1 MKKLFILLFVTTSL
15 VAQNQYNT
23 KKGYV
28 AEGYD
33 VVSYFSNDKPVEGSD
48 KFETTFDNVKFKF
61 VSEANLNLF
70 KANPKKYV
78 PQYDGYCAY
87 AIGAKGK
94 KFTVDPNTFEIRD
107 GKLFLFYNKGK
118 TNTLKFWLDQ
128 NPDELKQKA
137 DKNWE
142 KIIKN

>member
-1 MKKLFILLFVTTSL
+1 MIKLFILLFVTTSL

-28 AEGYD
+28 AAGYD

-61 VSEANLNLF
+61 TSEANLNLF

-78 PQYDGYCAY
+78 PQYGGYCAY

-128 NPDELKQKA
+128 NPDELKEKA
-137 DKNWE
+137 DKNWG

>member
-33 VVSYFSNDKPVEGSD
+33 VVSYFSHDRPLEGSD
-48 KFETTFDNVKFKF
+48 EFETTFDNVKFKF
-61 VSEANLNLF
+61 SSEANLKLF
-70 KANPKKYV
+70 KANPKTYI
-78 PQYDGYCAY
+78 PQYGGYCAY
-87 AIGAKGK
+87 GIGLKGK
-94 KFTVDPNTFEIRD
+94 KFSVDPKTYEIRD

-118 TNTLKFWLDQ
+118 TNTLQFWLEQ
-128 NPDELKQKA
+128 GADELKQKA

-142 KIIKN
+142 KFIKN